1 MSKAHRMKKTGILAH
16 IHVCLYSEIYI
27 VHQNFTCKLF
37 LNEYAVQPDSLTI
50 TDYFNIH
57 IIQDALKTYQLIINI
72 KHSYWPGPLVPIIS
86 IKEQRNLQF
95 EN

>member
-1 MSKAHRMKKTGILAH
+1 MLMSKSHRMNKLVFFH
-16 IHVCLYSEIYI
+16 IYMFFLYSEIYI

-57 IIQDALKTYQLIINI
+57 IIQDALK
-72 KHSYWPGPLVPIIS
+72 HIS
-86 IKEQRNLQF
+86 
-95 EN
+95 